1 MRFNKNIVCCRT
13 RQFIDE
19 ELIVAIIK
27 FSENLPILK
36 LPILTNTQTS
46 LYNSP
51 AQDKGTQEER
61 HCSLESL
68 AM

>member
-1 MRFNKNIVCCRT
+1 M
-13 RQFIDE
+13 
-19 ELIVAIIK
+19 LAIIN

-36 LPILTNTQTS
+36 SPILTNTQTS
-46 LYNSP
+46 LYSP

-61 HCSLESL
+61 HGSLESL

>member
-1 MRFNKNIVCCRT
+1 MRFNKNIVCCCT

-19 ELIVAIIK
+19 ELILAIRK
-27 FSENLPILK
+27 FSQNLPIFK
-36 LPILTNTQTS
+36 SPILTNTQTS
-46 LYNSP
+46 LYSP

-61 HCSLESL
+61 RGSLESL

>member
-19 ELIVAIIK
+19 ELILAIRN

-36 LPILTNTQTS
+36 SPILTNTQTS
-46 LYNSP
+46 LYSP
-51 AQDKGTQEER
+51 AQDEGTQEER
-61 HCSLESL
+61 RGSLESL

>member
-19 ELIVAIIK
+19 ELILAIRK

-36 LPILTNTQTS
+36 SPILTNTQTS
-46 LYNSP
+46 LYSP

>member
-1 MRFNKNIVCCRT
+1 MTFNKNVVRCRT

-19 ELIVAIIK
+19 ELILAIRN

-36 LPILTNTQTS
+36 SPILTNTQTS
-46 LYNSP
+46 LYSP
-51 AQDKGTQEER
+51 AQDKGSQEER
-61 HCSLESL
+61 RGRLESL